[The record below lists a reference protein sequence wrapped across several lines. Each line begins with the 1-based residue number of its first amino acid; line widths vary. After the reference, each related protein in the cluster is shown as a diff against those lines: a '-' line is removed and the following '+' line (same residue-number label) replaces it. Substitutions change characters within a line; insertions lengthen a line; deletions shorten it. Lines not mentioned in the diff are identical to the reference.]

1 LEQRQSQPHLQ
12 WQRHIFTIPVKGG
25 TPTQIDTGDATD
37 CTGSHGLSPDG
48 KLLAIT
54 CTTPAY
60 PGRHVFI
67 IPSSGGTPR
76 IVTEHPDSYFHSW
89 SPDGKTIA
97 FTRPSHGS
105 GNIYSIPVEGG
116 TETAL
121 TTGTGISDDPDYSA
135 DGSYIYFNSDRSGSM
150 EIWRMKSDGSQPEQ
164 ITFDG
169 LNSWTP
175 HPSPDGK
182 WVVFVS
188 YGKGTTG
195 HLANKDVALRILPA
209 TSTATAGADNKTRV
223 LTNFVG
229 GDGSMNVS
237 FWSPDSKNLAFVSYE
252 LIPPEDFDIAK

>member
-1 LEQRQSQPHLQ
+1 M
-12 WQRHIFTIPVKGG
+12 FTIPIKGG
-25 TPTQIDTGDATD
+25 TPTQIDTGDASD
-37 CTGSHGLSPDG
+37 CTGSHGLSPNG

-67 IPSSGGTPR
+67 IPAAGGAPR

-105 GNIYSIPVEGG
+105 GNIYSISVDGG
-116 TETAL
+116 AETAL

-135 DGSYIYFNSDRSGSM
+135 DGSHIYFNSDRSGAM
-150 EIWRMKSDGSQPEQ
+150 EIWRMNSDGSQPEQ

-169 LNSWTP
+169 MNSWTP

-182 WVVFVS
+182 WIVFVS
-188 YGKGTTG
+188 YGKGTMG
-195 HLANKDVALRILPA
+195 HLANKDVALRIMPA
-209 TSTATAGADNKTRV
+209 SAAAADT
-223 LTNFVG
+223 
-229 GDGSMNVS
+229 
-237 FWSPDSKNLAFVSYE
+237 DSRAH
-252 LIPPEDFDIAK
+252 